1 MSLFKALYTLTLYK
15 DNELLLPIHFRHAFH
30 EQINDWHVSTLDN
43 FMDWID
49 RTIDAIGVT
58 IPTRDEFWIKQ
69 ALIVLRRHY
78 AKGDKVFVS
87 RGI

>member
-1 MSLFKALYTLTLYK
+1 MSLFKALYV
-15 DNELLLPIHFRHAFH
+15 LLQHKNNKHLEGINLRREFRDLIT
-30 EQINDWHVSTLDN
+30 EWHVSIQDN

-69 ALIVLRRHY
+69 ALIVLRGHY
-78 AKGDKVFVS
+78 TKGDKVFVN